1 MEAPAFTVPILND
14 TQLLRLTSPTSIVRI
29 LLMAAIVA
37 AMGFAFPAGAR
48 EPQLAPSYS
57 WKIMPP
63 LGLRDP
69 AEIDTLYTNY
79 SLRFVPQTVSPAYA
93 ATGNYCAEGYNMVYF
108 DRKPV
113 SDFMFR
119 DAIAH
124 WVPDEDKIR
133 FFNTRIP
140 MTLMGYSFGGGK
152 ENGQDDLSL
161 IFSGNAN
168 KRLQFGAML
177 DYLYSKGM
185 YANQAAKDLTWGLSG
200 SYIGERVEAQA
211 YGYHFALTALE
222 NGGITDDLYITDP
235 AEVQG
240 GQNSVEAKQIP
251 TRLTAAQNRITGGE
265 FYLNG
270 RYKLGFYEEEQ
281 IDDTTTVKHL
291 VPVTSII
298 WALKYREGRRRFK
311 NNDATQNLE
320 FWDNTYFNPTL
331 TNDLQSYWSLR
342 NTVGVSLLE
351 GFNKY
356 AKAGLSAY
364 ATHEIRNYR
373 METLVAEPVELPEG
387 ETSPLAPNPYPD
399 VRTREKQN
407 LLWVGAQLTKQ
418 QGRILN
424 YDITG
429 ELGLVGPAAGE
440 IKVDGGITTRIPLL
454 GDTVNIAANGKFTN
468 TSAPWLMQHYLSNHF
483 IWDNDFSKTRTF
495 RAGGE
500 ITIPWTWTRFS
511 AGVENIQNALYF
523 DSAALPRQYGGSV
536 QVFSATL
543 RQDLHAGCFHWENRI
558 IYQTSSNQDVI
569 PLPQLAVN
577 SNMYVTFR
585 VATLRIQFGLDC
597 DYFTRYKPVSYQ
609 PATMQF
615 YNTDGQWIG
624 NYPFMNLYINCRL
637 SKTRFY
643 LMMSH
648 INQGLTGDN
657 YFSMPHYPMNPRRFQ
672 LGLSVDFAN

>member
-1 MEAPAFTVPILND
+1 M
-14 TQLLRLTSPTSIVRI
+14 
-29 LLMAAIVA
+29 LMTALVA
-37 AMGFAFPAGAR
+37 VMGFAMPAGAR
-48 EPQLAPSYS
+48 QPVLEPSYA
-57 WKIMPP
+57 WKILPP
-63 LGLRDP
+63 LGLREP
-69 AEIDTLYTNY
+69 AGIDTLYTNY
-79 SLRFVPQTVSPAYA
+79 SLRFIPQTVSPAYA
-93 ATGNYCAEGYNMVYF
+93 ATGNYCAEGYNMIYF
-108 DRKPV
+108 DRKPI

-119 DAIAH
+119 DAISH
-124 WVPDEDKIR
+124 WVPDEEKIKYY
-133 FFNTRIP
+133 NTRIP

-168 KRLQFGAML
+168 KQIQVGAML

-185 YANQAAKDLTWGLSG
+185 YSNQAAKDLTWGLSG
-200 SYIGERVEAQA
+200 SYIGDRFEAQA
-211 YGYHFALTALE
+211 YGYHFALTAKD

-251 TRLTAAQNRITGGE
+251 TRLTATQNRVTGGE
-265 FYLNG
+265 FYFNG
-270 RYKLGFYEEEQ
+270 RYKMGFYEEEQ
-281 IDDTTTVKHL
+281 IDDTTTVRTL

-298 WALKYREGRRRFK
+298 WTLKYREGHRRFK
-311 NNDATQNLE
+311 SNNAEQNTT
-320 FWDNTYFNPTL
+320 FWENTYFNPEYS
-331 TNDLQSYWSLR
+331 NDAQKYWSLR
-342 NTVGVSLLE
+342 NTIGISLLE

-364 ATHEIRNYR
+364 ATHEIRRYG
-373 METLVAEPVELPEG
+373 MEVEAPDLSTLPEDQL
-387 ETSPLAPNPYPD
+387 EIMSPSPYPGIID
-399 VRTREKQN
+399 HEKQN

-418 QGRILN
+418 QGRIIN
-424 YDITG
+424 YDVTG
-429 ELGLVGPAAGE
+429 EIGLVGEAAGE
-440 IKVDGGITTRIPLL
+440 IKVDGGITTRIPLF
-454 GDTVNIAANGKFTN
+454 GDTVNIAAKGKFTN
-468 TSAPWLMQHYLSNHF
+468 LSAPWFMKHFVSNHF

-500 ITIPWTWTRFS
+500 IAIPWSWTRLS

-523 DSAALPRQYGGSV
+523 DGASMPRQHGGSV
-536 QVFSATL
+536 QIFSATL
-543 RQDLHAGCFHWENRI
+543 NQDLHAGCFHWENRI
-558 IYQTSSNQDVI
+558 TYQTSSNQDVI
-569 PLPQLAVN
+569 PLPQLAIY

-585 VATLRIQFGLDC
+585 IATLRVQFGIDC
-597 DYFTRYKPVSYQ
+597 DYFTRYKPVDYQ

-615 YNTDGQWIG
+615 YNSDGKWIG
-624 NYPFMNLYINCRL
+624 NYPFMNLYLNCRL

-648 INQGLTGDN
+648 INQGMTGDN

>member
-1 MEAPAFTVPILND
+1 
-14 TQLLRLTSPTSIVRI
+14 
-29 LLMAAIVA
+29 MAAIMAVLGCA
-37 AMGFAFPAGAR
+37 LPARAKMPVL
-48 EPQLAPSYS
+48 EPSYA
-57 WKIMPP
+57 WKILPP
-63 LGLRDP
+63 LGLRQP
-69 AEIDTLYTNY
+69 ATIDTLYTDY

-93 ATGNYCAEGYNMVYF
+93 ATGNYCAEGYNMIYF
-108 DRKPV
+108 ERKPI
-113 SDFMFR
+113 SDFMFA
-119 DAIAH
+119 DPISH
-124 WVPDEDKIR
+124 WVPSEEKMR
-133 FFNTRIP
+133 FYNTRIP

-161 IFSGNAN
+161 EFSANAN
-168 KRLQFGAML
+168 KRLQIGAL
-177 DYLYSKGM
+177 FDYLYSKGM
-185 YANQAAKDLTWGLSG
+185 YANQAAKDFTWGLSG
-200 SYIGERVEAQA
+200 SYIGERFEAQA
-211 YGYHFALTALE
+211 YGYHYALTAQE

-235 AEVQG
+235 AVVQG

-265 FYLNG
+265 FYVNG
-270 RYKLGFYEEEQ
+270 RYKLGFYKEEQ
-281 IDDTTTVKHL
+281 VDDTTTIRTL
-291 VPVTSII
+291 VPVTSFI
-298 WALKYREGRRRFK
+298 WTLKYREGRRRFK
-311 NNDATQNLE
+311 NNNAEQNLS
-320 FWDNTYFNPTL
+320 FWDNTYFNPDL
-331 TNDLQSYWSLR
+331 TNDQQKFWSLR
-342 NTVGVSLLE
+342 NTLGVSLLE

-364 ATHEIRNYR
+364 LTHEIRRYG
-373 METLVAEPVELPEG
+373 METLAMEPTDVPLEIPLTPLPVADLRDHEQ
-387 ETSPLAPNPYPD
+387 
-399 VRTREKQN
+399 QN

-424 YDITG
+424 YDVTG
-429 ELGLVGPAAGE
+429 EIGLVGPAAGE
-440 IKVDGGITTRIPLL
+440 IKVGGGITTRIPLL
-454 GDTVNIAANGKFTN
+454 GDTVNISANGKFTN
-468 TSAPWLMQHYLSNHF
+468 LSAPWFMQHYLSNHF
-483 IWDNDFSKTRTF
+483 VWNNDFSKTRTF

-500 ITIPWTWTRFS
+500 ITIPWTWTRLS

-523 DSAALPRQYGGSV
+523 DKASMPRQHGGSV
-536 QVFSATL
+536 QIFSATL

-558 IYQTSSNQDVI
+558 TYQTSSNQDVI

-615 YNTDGQWIG
+615 INSDGRWIG
-624 NYPFMNLYINCRL
+624 NYPFMNLYVNCRL

-648 INQGLTGDN
+648 VNQGLTGDN

-672 LGLSVDFAN
+672 LGLSIDFAN

>member
-291 VPVTSII
+291 APHPRPLLAAGIFIYQSELTAGRVPP
-298 WALKYREGRRRFK
+298 A
-311 NNDATQNLE
+311 
-320 FWDNTYFNPTL
+320 
-331 TNDLQSYWSLR
+331 
-342 NTVGVSLLE
+342 LLE
-351 GFNKY
+351 VVEMSEKIILQNYINIKINGQVDFELMSKDIFAWQREIYGGFNR
-356 AKAGLSAY
+356 A
-364 ATHEIRNYR
+364 
-373 METLVAEPVELPEG
+373 
-387 ETSPLAPNPYPD
+387 D
-399 VRTREKQN
+399 
-407 LLWVGAQLTKQ
+407 
-418 QGRILN
+418 
-424 YDITG
+424 
-429 ELGLVGPAAGE
+429 
-440 IKVDGGITTRIPLL
+440 LL
-454 GDTVNIAANGKFTN
+454 G
-468 TSAPWLMQHYLSNHF
+468 
-483 IWDNDFSKTRTF
+483 
-495 RAGGE
+495 E
-500 ITIPWTWTRFS
+500 
-511 AGVENIQNALYF
+511 
-523 DSAALPRQYGGSV
+523 
-536 QVFSATL
+536 
-543 RQDLHAGCFHWENRI
+543 
-558 IYQTSSNQDVI
+558 
-569 PLPQLAVN
+569 
-577 SNMYVTFR
+577 
-585 VATLRIQFGLDC
+585 
-597 DYFTRYKPVSYQ
+597 
-609 PATMQF
+609 
-615 YNTDGQWIG
+615 
-624 NYPFMNLYINCRL
+624 
-637 SKTRFY
+637 
-643 LMMSH
+643 
-648 INQGLTGDN
+648 
-657 YFSMPHYPMNPRRFQ
+657 
-672 LGLSVDFAN
+672 

>member
-1 MEAPAFTVPILND
+1 MAA
-14 TQLLRLTSPTSIVRI
+14 
-29 LLMAAIVA
+29 LMAV
-37 AMGFAFPAGAR
+37 MGFAVPAGAR
-48 EPQLAPSYS
+48 QPVLAPSYA
-57 WKIMPP
+57 WKILPP
-63 LGLRDP
+63 LGLREP
-69 AEIDTLYTNY
+69 ASIDTLYTNY

-93 ATGNYCAEGYNMVYF
+93 ATGNYCAEGYNMIYF

-124 WVPDEDKIR
+124 WVPDEEKIR
-133 FFNTRIP
+133 YYNTRIP

-161 IFSGNAN
+161 VFSGNAN
-168 KRLQFGAML
+168 KQIQVGAML

-185 YANQAAKDLTWGLSG
+185 YSNQAAKDLTWGLSG
-200 SYIGERVEAQA
+200 SYIGDRFEAQA
-211 YGYHFALTALE
+211 YGYHFALTVKD

-251 TRLTAAQNRITGGE
+251 TRLTATQNRVTGGE
-265 FYLNG
+265 FYFNG
-270 RYKLGFYEEEQ
+270 RYKMGFYEEEQ
-281 IDDTTTVKHL
+281 IDDTTTVRHL

-298 WALKYREGRRRFK
+298 WTLKYREGHRRFK
-311 NNDATQNLE
+311 SNNAQQNTS
-320 FWDNTYFNPTL
+320 FWENTYFNPEYS
-331 TNDLQSYWSLR
+331 NDAQKYWSLR

-364 ATHEIRNYR
+364 ATHEIRRYG
-373 METLVAEPVELPEG
+373 MEVEAPDAASLPEDQ
-387 ETSPLAPNPYPD
+387 TALLTPSPFPG
-399 VRTREKQN
+399 VRDHEKQN

-418 QGRILN
+418 QGRIIN
-424 YDITG
+424 YDVTG
-429 ELGLVGPAAGE
+429 EIGLVGEAAGE
-440 IKVDGGITTRIPLL
+440 IKVNGGITTRIPLL
-454 GDTVNIAANGKFTN
+454 GDTVNITADGKFTN
-468 TSAPWLMQHYLSNHF
+468 LSAPWFMKHFVSNHF

-500 ITIPWTWTRFS
+500 IAVPWSWTRLS

-523 DSAALPRQYGGSV
+523 DGHSLPRQHGGSV
-536 QVFSATL
+536 QIFSATL
-543 RQDLHAGCFHWENRI
+543 HQDLHAGCFHWENRI
-558 IYQTSSNQDVI
+558 TYQTSSNQDVI
-569 PLPQLAVN
+569 PLPQLAIY
-577 SNMYVTFR
+577 SNMYLTFR
-585 VATLRIQFGLDC
+585 IATLRVQFGIDC
-597 DYFTRYKPVSYQ
+597 DYFTRYKPVDYQ

-615 YNTDGQWIG
+615 YNSDGNWIG
-624 NYPFMNLYINCRL
+624 NYPFMNLYVNCRL

-648 INQGLTGDN
+648 INQGMTGDN

-672 LGLSVDFAN
+672 LGLSIDFAN